1 MPEKA
6 WNMLIDLVV
15 VDRSR
20 DFCSAIDAELRDAL
34 VACGGAPVTAR
45 VVCGDLLSAFGVARD
60 DDEKCRD
67 DEFETIACAPILDD
81 QTPTFVVFGGNTA
94 GVAAGNAQRAMR
106 RAFPLQFREIA
117 AQAAFDRVRGP
128 EVAPGPDV
136 TSDSDIDAF
145 VRANANS
152 AYHLCGTCRIGT
164 DAMAVVD
171 PKLRVRGIDGLR
183 VADAS
188 VMPSITNGN
197 TNAPSLMIGEKA
209 AQMIRGNRSGAAAA

>member
-1 MPEKA
+1 MCLNGLRAEA
-6 WNMLIDLVV
+6 
-15 VDRSR
+15 DR
-20 DFCSAIDAELRDAL
+20 
-34 VACGGAPVTAR
+34 R
-45 VVCGDLLSAFGVARD
+45 VFRESVRM
-60 DDEKCRD
+60 
-67 DEFETIACAPILDD
+67 T
-81 QTPTFVVFGGNTA
+81 
-94 GVAAGNAQRAMR
+94 
-106 RAFPLQFREIA
+106 REIA

-128 EVAPGPDV
+128 EMAPGPDV
-136 TSDSDIDAF
+136 TSDADIDAF

-164 DAMAVVD
+164 DGMAVVD
-171 PKLRVRGIDGLR
+171 PELRVRGIDGLR